1 MYFALLLLL
10 AFNGLLANTE
20 GRKEGSHRADRAPK
34 DGAAQ
39 KRSSRS
45 SDLKAGRCSYTFI
58 VPQQKLK
65 GALCVSRESAVGG
78 AANHSEVAS
87 LRQELSRQQEQLE
100 RVRAQLEQEG
110 AMASEVRALR
120 RESGTMNARI
130 TQLYAQLLQEI
141 LQKKDQAQEQR
152 RLENLLLNA
161 TSQVIWVCEEGPHK
175 TILMFKTCIWFLG
188 YLIDFTCSNVP
199 IGTAGD
205 QQLQRAREKV

>member
-1 MYFALLLLL
+1 MEYPMCFGLLLLV
-10 AFNGLLANTE
+10 AFNGLILSTE
-20 GRKEGSHRADRAPK
+20 GRKEGPHSSDRALK

-65 GALCVSRESAVGG
+65 GALCVSRESEVGS

-87 LRQELSRQQEQLE
+87 LRRELSLQQEQLE

-141 LQKKDQAQEQR
+141 VQKKDQAQEQR

-161 TSQVIWVCEEGPHK
+161 TTQVTRVCEVRPCK
-175 TILMFKTCIWFLG
+175 AF
-188 YLIDFTCSNVP
+188 
-199 IGTAGD
+199 
-205 QQLQRAREKV
+205 